1 MVSSRFVDCPLP
13 NRRSQTTRSLPA
25 SFEEVDVAVLNWI
38 AAEARRM
45 SQRFIV
51 DVDPAPYGPSL
62 RPHRRGGFL
71 KAPNPD

>member
-38 AAEARRM
+38 AAEARRIPE
-45 SQRFIV
+45 ST
-51 DVDPAPYGPSL
+51 
-62 RPHRRGGFL
+62 
-71 KAPNPD
+71 